1 MYFLLSFLQLCE
13 IKDTAIICGRQ
24 TRRRKRSVDG
34 VEEELKSVDLAFN
47 VTAFQKYST
56 VTDCDKI
63 CRMTR
68 LPANRCTPELCVS
81 VRIRKSIRKLITSGG
96 FKGKFSE
103 LKTRLSTSLTEKFWL
118 C

>member
-47 VTAFQKYST
+47 VTAFQKYSA
-56 VTDCDKI
+56 VTDCDQI
-63 CRMTR
+63 CNMTK
-68 LPANRCTPELCVS
+68 LPTKDCTPKSCVS
-81 VRIRKSIRKLITSGG
+81 VRIRKLITSGG
-96 FKGKFSE
+96 FKGTFLE
-103 LKTRLSTSLTEKFWL
+103 LKTRLSTSLIEKS
-118 C
+118 